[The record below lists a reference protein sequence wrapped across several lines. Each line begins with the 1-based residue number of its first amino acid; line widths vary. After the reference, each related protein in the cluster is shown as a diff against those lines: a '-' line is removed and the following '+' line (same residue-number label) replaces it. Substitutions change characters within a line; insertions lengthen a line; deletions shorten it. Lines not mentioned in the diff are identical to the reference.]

1 MIVIKITATVTIMI
15 LIMTRMKTITTL
27 KITKMTEVSFQAV
40 FGMSRMSRMLRSPER
55 KFTVKLILLQILKY
69 LFMSVGFQRG
79 CYSEGYK
86 KSGSHWRRSTLSD
99 MEWGL
104 LSTASFLCIFP
115 AISLTVMFWCL
126 LAWNGSETSSGK
138 TAYGMLS
145 SYFSWLQNSWIFFF
159 LFLWG
164 GIW

>member
-40 FGMSRMSRMLRSPER
+40 FGMSRMSRNPER

-86 KSGSHWRRSTLSD
+86 KSGSH
-99 MEWGL
+99 
-104 LSTASFLCIFP
+104 
-115 AISLTVMFWCL
+115 
-126 LAWNGSETSSGK
+126 
-138 TAYGMLS
+138 
-145 SYFSWLQNSWIFFF
+145 
-159 LFLWG
+159 
-164 GIW
+164 

>member
-40 FGMSRMSRMLRSPER
+40 FGMSRMSRNRGR

-104 LSTASFLCIFP
+104 LSTASFLCNFP
-115 AISLTVMFWCL
+115 AISLTVMFWFL
-126 LAWNGSETSSGK
+126 LAWNRSETSSGK

-159 LFLWG
+159 LFLWS

>member
-40 FGMSRMSRMLRSPER
+40 FGMSRNPGR
-55 KFTVKLILLQILKY
+55 KFTVKLILLQILNY

-86 KSGSHWRRSTLSD
+86 KSGSH
-99 MEWGL
+99 
-104 LSTASFLCIFP
+104 
-115 AISLTVMFWCL
+115 
-126 LAWNGSETSSGK
+126 
-138 TAYGMLS
+138 
-145 SYFSWLQNSWIFFF
+145 
-159 LFLWG
+159 
-164 GIW
+164 